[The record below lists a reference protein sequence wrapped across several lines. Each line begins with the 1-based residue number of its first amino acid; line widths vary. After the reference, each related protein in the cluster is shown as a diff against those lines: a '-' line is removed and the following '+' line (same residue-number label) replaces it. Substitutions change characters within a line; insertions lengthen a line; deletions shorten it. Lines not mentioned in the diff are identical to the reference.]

1 MRRLLGAD
9 SLRPNN
15 RCSLDTAPHCGAGEP
30 ARCGASSAPT
40 RFARTIG
47 ARSTRRRTAA
57 PANPLDAAPRRRYAG
72 LCVRKFAVLPRIR
85 SHRRPSRRTAAVQ
98 NLAPGGDRA
107 PRLEQNGAMGSF
119 VPSPRVSA
127 RVPDLVPV
135 LSRGRHRSPRKGACF
150 MELAS
155 FMAGERWSDHPACTH
170 PLLAA
175 LACQVNDATRDAA
188 RHLLAP
194 LIPDVVG
201 LTSDDPRV
209 DVRIALRSATAALPV
224 AAVERQ
230 RVMAVAVVA
239 AHRLLDELDD
249 PGRVPTRR
257 RAGDRPG
264 GPAHVPDAARWADE
278 FADRCPPGIDGFRRH
293 GAPSIVRQAVDGI
306 AKACI
311 PDPDRAL
318 RNLLCT
324 AIGEC
329 ADWIRGDGDVP
340 VEAATPAN

>member
-1 MRRLLGAD
+1 M
-9 SLRPNN
+9 
-15 RCSLDTAPHCGAGEP
+15 AG
-30 ARCGASSAPT
+30 
-40 RFARTIG
+40 
-47 ARSTRRRTAA
+47 
-57 PANPLDAAPRRRYAG
+57 
-72 LCVRKFAVLPRIR
+72 
-85 SHRRPSRRTAAVQ
+85 
-98 NLAPGGDRA
+98 
-107 PRLEQNGAMGSF
+107 MGSF
-119 VPSPRVSA
+119 IPSPRATA

-175 LACQVNDATRDAA
+175 LARQVNDATSDAG

-224 AAVERQ
+224 AAAERQ
-230 RVMAVAVVA
+230 RAMAVAVVA
-239 AHRLLDELDD
+239 AHRLLDELAG
-249 PGRVPTRR
+249 PGQVPT
-257 RAGDRPG
+257 
-264 GPAHVPDAARWADE
+264 GPLAEDSRWSLGHVPDAARWADE
-278 FADRCPPGIDGFRRH
+278 FTDRCPPAIDGFRRH

-306 AKACI
+306 ANACI
-311 PDPDRAL
+311 PHPDHAL
-318 RNLLCT
+318 RDLLHT

-340 VEAATPAN
+340 VEAVTPAR